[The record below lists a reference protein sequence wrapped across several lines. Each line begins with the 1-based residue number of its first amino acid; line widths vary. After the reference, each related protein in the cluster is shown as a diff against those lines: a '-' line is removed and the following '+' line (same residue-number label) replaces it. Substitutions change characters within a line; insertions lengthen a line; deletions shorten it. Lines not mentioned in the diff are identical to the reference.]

1 MECRV
6 EHPVLT
12 RFAETRRLRVVGYN
26 WKDEPADALRWLEQ
40 YGNPFWL
47 VLADVEGRSAI
58 DWGIYGAP
66 ETFLVDRNGVVLWK
80 HVGALTDEIIAGE
93 LMPALQK
100 SEGAR

>member
-1 MECRV
+1 MPGLQRV
-6 EHPVLT
+6 GVQRHSVQ
-12 RFAETRRLRVVGYN
+12 RQ
-26 WKDEPADALRWLEQ
+26 LEL
-40 YGNPFWL
+40 L
-47 VLADVEGRSAI
+47 VVEGRSAI